1 MARFWQIFET
11 GKLTLKF
18 KFHMKKVL
26 LTLTVFASAIC
37 ATAQT
42 TTTAPASAQKPA
54 APASLAEITFETD
67 VHDFG
72 TIAYGG
78 NGTYE
83 FKFKNTGKEPLIISE
98 AKGSCGCTVP
108 TYPKN
113 VPIKPGESQVIKV
126 TYDTKRAGNF
136 TKTVSIQSNAK
147 TPEKVIT
154 IKGNVEPA
162 PVEEAF
168 PANGKKDDG
177 ATPFEKH

>member
-1 MARFWQIFET
+1 
-11 GKLTLKF
+11 
-18 KFHMKKVL
+18 MKKVL
-26 LTLTVFASAIC
+26 ITLSIFTITFGAFAQENVKTVTPVA
-37 ATAQT
+37 AT
-42 TTTAPASAQKPA
+42 PPA
-54 APASLAEITFETD
+54 APASLAEMTFEKD

-72 TIAYGG
+72 TITYAG

-83 FKFKNTGKEPLIISE
+83 FRFKNTGKEPLIISD

-113 VPIKPGESQVIKV
+113 VPIKPGDSEVIKV

-136 TKTVSIQSNAK
+136 TKTVTIHSNAK
-147 TPEKVIT
+147 TPEKIIT
-154 IKGNVEPA
+154 IKGHVEPA

-168 PANGKKDDG
+168 PSNGKKDDG